1 MKQVKI
7 RDFHQA
13 RWNEPIIMELSVEGE
28 RGVLLPEMED
38 EIAKELGQIELGD
51 IKRKSE
57 LKLPEIN
64 QPRLVRH
71 YSRVTQEMMGSDNT
85 LGISQGTCTL
95 KYNPKVQEHTALDRR
110 IADVHPLQDESVM
123 QGILEIYYRTDFMMQ
138 QLAGMDKFSFLPT
151 GGGQAIYVNAQ
162 IVKNIMKTWGMK
174 ERMRS

>member
-1 MKQVKI
+1 MRILKQVKI

-95 KYNPKVQEHTALDRR
+95 KYNPCLLYTSRWPA
-110 IADVHPLQDESVM
+110 
-123 QGILEIYYRTDFMMQ
+123 
-138 QLAGMDKFSFLPT
+138 
-151 GGGQAIYVNAQ
+151 
-162 IVKNIMKTWGMK
+162 
-174 ERMRS
+174 RSS

>member
-1 MKQVKI
+1 MRILKQVKI

-123 QGILEIYYRTDFMMQ
+123 QGILE
-138 QLAGMDKFSFLPT
+138 
-151 GGGQAIYVNAQ
+151 
-162 IVKNIMKTWGMK
+162 
-174 ERMRS
+174 